1 MKTKQLQAA
10 TVSNLCDI
18 PIRTLGAA
26 AGRAACLIIQATTM
40 AAGNS
45 TGTAVAGSILTDG
58 RGSRPTD
65 HRRQDAAAE
74 AGYSDLEGLAGTTPT
89 STLHRLL
96 SHPYQVYHG
105 CIGPT
110 VRLIWPKRGEAAVE
124 RVARQDGLPAI
135 LTNWP
140 GYGVRLG
147 GTGKAIPPPPT
158 PPPAHPSRGCISLTV
173 RPIWP
178 GPSGGSA
185 GVWAE
190 RQAI

>member
-74 AGYSDLEGLAGTTPT
+74 AGYSDLEGLAGTTP
-89 STLHRLL
+89 
-96 SHPYQVYHG
+96 
-105 CIGPT
+105 
-110 VRLIWPKRGEAAVE
+110 
-124 RVARQDGLPAI
+124 
-135 LTNWP
+135 
-140 GYGVRLG
+140 
-147 GTGKAIPPPPT
+147 PPPYT
-158 PPPAHPSRGCISLTV
+158 ASCLTRIKRTTGVSVPP
-173 RPIWP
+173 
-178 GPSGGSA
+178 
-185 GVWAE
+185 
-190 RQAI
+190 